1 MSKQQSQQQQTP
13 EQQAASNVFDSLT
26 AQQQHDLLA
35 YAESLLVDSAEWNS
49 RIRQETLRLMS
60 SSDNES
66 SSPTAAANRDVEKL
80 TANLLPFA
88 MSRMPDSVRQAIIV
102 KLREMLL
109 APQ

>member
-1 MSKQQSQQQQTP
+1 MSSKNQHHQQQTP

-49 RIRQETLRLMS
+49 RIRQETLRQMS
-60 SSDNES
+60 GDSDNNDNNL
-66 SSPTAAANRDVEKL
+66 PNKDVEKL
-80 TANLLPFA
+80 TASLMPFA
-88 MSRMPDSVRQAIIV
+88 MSRMPDQVRQAIIV
-102 KLREMLL
+102 KLRQMLL